1 MYSACVIVVKMLLTS
16 RLFPLRLFSL
26 PALLTTAYRKDV
38 SQAAVAFQGVP
49 QLLCLHLEQENR
61 PITICRNVRSLA
73 SIYVSCAKWILVC
86 ATKA

>member
-26 PALLTTAYRKDV
+26 PALLTTTYRKDV

-49 QLLCLHLEQENR
+49 QLLCLH
-61 PITICRNVRSLA
+61 
-73 SIYVSCAKWILVC
+73 
-86 ATKA
+86 